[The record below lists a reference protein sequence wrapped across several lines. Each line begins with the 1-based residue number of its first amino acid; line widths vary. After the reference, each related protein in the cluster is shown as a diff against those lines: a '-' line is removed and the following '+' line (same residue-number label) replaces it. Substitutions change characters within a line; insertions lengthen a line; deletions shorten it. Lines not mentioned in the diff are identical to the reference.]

1 MQISLQMAP
10 FCARMNE
17 TLYSTVRALGQPHP
31 FEKTISFLKIN
42 MYENEVRKTI
52 STRSLVLFFILLCFK
67 IVDASVFK
75 FLFLMGILE

>member
-1 MQISLQMAP
+1 
-10 FCARMNE
+10 
-17 TLYSTVRALGQPHP
+17 
-31 FEKTISFLKIN
+31 

-75 FLFLMGILE
+75 FFIFNGYFGITFLSSNISMFFIFNGYFGFFFLLR